1 MENVIFIGMPS
12 AGAISGSAMTS
23 FYLDKSG
30 LQIMFGNLYG
40 DFPETYAS
48 EYQGIAADIWVQGK
62 DVLKYVKELLK

>member
-1 MENVIFIGMPS
+1 MVL
-12 AGAISGSAMTS
+12 TS
-23 FYLDKSG
+23 KD
-30 LQIMFGNLYG
+30 GNLYG